1 MKSSSDKIGKQVL
14 QRLKNGDEGAFDTV
28 FWSYNSHVFHFID
41 SLLYD
46 KTLAEDFTQNVFL
59 KIWERRESIN
69 PEDSFESYLFTIAR
83 NMVYK
88 ESEKRLL
95 SERFL
100 EYIGNQQDF
109 DGQLEAKIDAE
120 SLREYVDEL
129 VEQMPPSRRN
139 IYYLSRKQ
147 HLTNKEIAKQLSIS
161 EKTVETQLYRA
172 LQYLRVKLADE
183 ITVLALLFKS
193 HIEYIILLGKLC
205 EIRANSV

>member
-88 ESEKRLL
+88 ESEKSLL

-183 ITVLALLFKS
+183 ITVLALLFIS
-193 HIEYIILLGKLC
+193 SEM
-205 EIRANSV
+205 

>member
-1 MKSSSDKIGKQVL
+1 
-14 QRLKNGDEGAFDTV
+14 
-28 FWSYNSHVFHFID
+28 
-41 SLLYD
+41 
-46 KTLAEDFTQNVFL
+46 
-59 KIWERRESIN
+59 
-69 PEDSFESYLFTIAR
+69 
-83 NMVYK
+83 MVYK

-183 ITVLALLFKS
+183 ITVLALLFIS
-193 HIEYIILLGKLC
+193 SEM
-205 EIRANSV
+205 

>member
-59 KIWERRESIN
+59 KIWERRESID

-183 ITVLALLFKS
+183 ITVLALLFIS
-193 HIEYIILLGKLC
+193 SEM
-205 EIRANSV
+205 

>member
-183 ITVLALLFKS
+183 ITVLALL
-193 HIEYIILLGKLC
+193 IISS
-205 EIRANSV
+205 EM

>member
-1 MKSSSDKIGKQVL
+1 MTSSSDKIGKQVL

-183 ITVLALLFKS
+183 ITVLALLFIS
-193 HIEYIILLGKLC
+193 SEM
-205 EIRANSV
+205 

>member
-28 FWSYNSHVFHFID
+28 FWSYNSHVFHFLD

-69 PEDSFESYLFTIAR
+69 PADSFESYLFTIAR

-183 ITVLALLFKS
+183 ITVLALLFIS
-193 HIEYIILLGKLC
+193 SEM
-205 EIRANSV
+205 

>member
-59 KIWERRESIN
+59 KIWERRESID

-129 VEQMPPSRRN
+129 LEQMPPSRRN

-183 ITVLALLFKS
+183 ITVLALLFIS
-193 HIEYIILLGKLC
+193 SEM
-205 EIRANSV
+205 

>member
-59 KIWERRESIN
+59 KIWERRESID

-139 IYYLSRKQ
+139 IYYLSRKL

-183 ITVLALLFKS
+183 ITVLALLFIS
-193 HIEYIILLGKLC
+193 SEM
-205 EIRANSV
+205 

>member
-183 ITVLALLFKS
+183 ITVLALLFVS
-193 HIEYIILLGKLC
+193 SEM
-205 EIRANSV
+205 

>member
-129 VEQMPPSRRN
+129 VEQMPPSIRN

-183 ITVLALLFKS
+183 ITVLALLFIS
-193 HIEYIILLGKLC
+193 SEM
-205 EIRANSV
+205 

>member
-183 ITVLALLFKS
+183 ITVLALLFIS
-193 HIEYIILLGKLC
+193 SEM
-205 EIRANSV
+205 

>member
-172 LQYLRVKLADE
+172 LQYLRVKPADE
-183 ITVLALLFKS
+183 ITVLALLFIS
-193 HIEYIILLGKLC
+193 SEM
-205 EIRANSV
+205 

>member
-83 NMVYK
+83 NMVYN

-183 ITVLALLFKS
+183 ITVLALLFIS
-193 HIEYIILLGKLC
+193 SEM
-205 EIRANSV
+205 

>member
-1 MKSSSDKIGKQVL
+1 MKSFSDKIGKQVL

-183 ITVLALLFKS
+183 ITVLALLFIS
-193 HIEYIILLGKLC
+193 SEM
-205 EIRANSV
+205 

>member
-95 SERFL
+95 SERFF

-183 ITVLALLFKS
+183 ITVLALLFIS
-193 HIEYIILLGKLC
+193 SEM
-205 EIRANSV
+205 